1 MKDDRTLPAQQMIQT
16 NHPVMGARQR
26 MTGTQPKGARP
37 ASNPCRGRHHHV
49 APCVPFWMS
58 ASPEGLPGED
68 DVDVPRTPPPSFF
81 LWFNNPFTRVV
92 AGAHPLWGEP
102 PMV

>member
-26 MTGTQPKGARP
+26 MTGTQPKRARP
-37 ASNPCRGRHHHV
+37 ASNPCRDRHLG

-68 DVDVPRTPPPSFF
+68 DVDVPRTPFF
-81 LWFNNPFTRVV
+81 LSLV
-92 AGAHPLWGEP
+92 L
-102 PMV
+102 